1 MNNADMPAAPVIV
14 STTVDTAQSTLTSVG
29 TTGLT
34 KREQACLIMGVAD
47 TGDAELDAIIT
58 KGNKQRLAGL
68 AMQSLISHHGTQG
81 TVPISST
88 VKYINDL
95 LKALEQ
101 YDE

>member
-1 MNNADMPAAPVIV
+1 MNNLDMPVTTTPAA
-14 STTVDTAQSTLTSVG
+14 SYTYADG
-29 TTGLT
+29 TTCVMKGLKGLT